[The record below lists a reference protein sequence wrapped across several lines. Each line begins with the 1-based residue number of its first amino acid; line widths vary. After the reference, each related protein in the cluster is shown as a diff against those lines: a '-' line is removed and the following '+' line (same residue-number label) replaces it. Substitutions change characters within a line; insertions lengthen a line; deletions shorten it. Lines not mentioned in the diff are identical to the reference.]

1 VRNIRIAL
9 LDPIGRRAARCC
21 SLIPPDFGHLY
32 KRLIP
37 NCYLAFVY
45 DAGHAIGTERS
56 EAFVE
61 LVSDFLDRHDVFVV
75 NRVPTVIHP

>member
-1 VRNIRIAL
+1 VGNIRIAFLGPIVSPVL
-9 LDPIGRRAARCC
+9 LADPA
-21 SLIPPDFGHLY
+21 DFGHLY

-45 DAGHAIGTERS
+45 DAGHAIGTERP
-56 EAFVE
+56 EAFVG
-61 LVSDFLDRHDVFVV
+61 LVSDFLDRHDAFVV